1 MKRLAISM
9 ILLVATLATGCGE
22 GLPEQHLAATR
33 EGQRVAVEVEATKQ
47 HLNHEATAQAVA
59 ISATATAAA
68 VQSEDERLRLEKRR
82 ARQPVSTWG
91 PVLAVLVAAMGC
103 VWMGWK
109 FAHVAE
115 DRARLVRRRPDEG
128 ESIIIL
134 PGGERFVLP
143 MRHPTSSSDRLADA
157 EAQDRA
163 TMRQQTANALQAR
176 QAAKI
181 VAARHGQDTTRKVMM
196 IPAPQSRRALRRP
209 GTQES
214 GLVGVAQLN
223 ELDGAIESGML
234 PKQLADAI
242 DTEWQEV
249 KRDD

>member
-1 MKRLAISM
+1 VALALALV
-9 ILLVATLATGCGE
+9 LLVGCGE

-33 EGQRVAVEVEATKQ
+33 EGQRVAVEVEATRQ
-47 HLNHEATAQAVA
+47 YLGQQATAQAVA

-68 VQSEDERLRLEKRR
+68 VQSEGERLRLEKRR

-103 VWMGWK
+103 VWMGWR
-109 FAHVAE
+109 FAQVAE

-128 ESIIIL
+128 ESILLIRTPAGNLAYEL
-134 PGGERFVLP
+134 PL
-143 MRHPTSSSDRLADA
+143 RHPTSSSARLADA
-157 EAQDRA
+157 EEQAQA

-181 VAARHGQDTTRKVMM
+181 VAARHSKGETRKVLM
-196 IPAPQSRRALRRP
+196 IPAPRSRRAIRRP
-209 GTQES
+209 GTRES
-214 GLVGVAQLN
+214 GLVGVAQLS
-223 ELDGAIESGML
+223 ELGGAIEAGML

-242 DTEWQEV
+242 DAEWREV
-249 KRDD
+249 KSDD